1 MQNINIP
8 AEDKDIEAVVSN
20 VILSRFPEVHFLLE
34 SFYKF
39 LVNYALLSNDV
50 MIDEFIGDLWAP
62 LSVVFQHFI
71 LACSTSMKLV
81 N

>member
-34 SFYKF
+34 SFYKC
-39 LVNYALLSNDV
+39 LVNYALLCNDV
-50 MIDEFIGDLWAP
+50 MIDEFIGDLWTLCCFSA
-62 LSVVFQHFI
+62 FH
-71 LACSTSMKLV
+71 TSMFYVYEVSKLS
-81 N
+81 